1 MMETKLSQRWTDRL
15 SKSGLLFVFL
25 LMTSGLY
32 AQISGKIS
40 DKATGDP
47 LIGASVLIKGTTTGT
62 VTDVDG
68 TFSIAAKTGDVL
80 MVSYTGFTAIEV
92 AVGTDAV
99 LNITLDEGVQ
109 IEEVVVTGYST
120 TKKRDFSGAVSTVK
134 AAELKA
140 VPSGNVEQQL
150 QGRVSGVTVVTNG
163 QPGTTS
169 IIRVRGFGALGG
181 NEPLY
186 VVDGVPVG
194 STDFLN
200 PDDIE
205 STTVLKDAASASI
218 YGARAANGVIVYTT
232 KKGIKNKGKVNITY
246 EGLFGATDPN
256 VAGAPKMLTPQQQAD
271 WTHIAYE
278 NNAAAN
284 GTAVKY
290 NHPQY
295 GTSKQ
300 ATLPDY
306 LHANGQ
312 NGVRGSVDLA
322 AIQAAAAASPGT
334 VFLIKP
340 NKEGTDWYDAI
351 TRTAGIMRHTLGF
364 QGGGDN
370 SKFYMSLGI
379 QDQEGI
385 LIENRFK
392 RYTLRAN
399 TEFNLTNKLRFGQT
413 LQFTYRSVLAQQGDG
428 GGAGIA
434 DDESQVLSAYRM
446 PTVIPIR
453 DELGQY
459 ASTKAG
465 GFNNPRNP
473 VRSLDLNNKDDRSY
487 NAGGFGNLYLEFDL
501 LKNLLIRT
509 SIGGNYFSSF
519 FKNYNYRY
527 LGDSEPEASNSFS
540 EGSSNGFGWVNTNT
554 ATYNLKLGKHNF
566 NILAGAEILNTG
578 KGRFINGS
586 GLNPF
591 STDLD
596 YVNLNVVQSPVVNS
610 GLFSGVN
617 FESLFSKLDYN
628 LNDRYY
634 VSATVRRDGASR
646 FGINSRYGVFPAFSA
661 AWRVTGEDF
670 LKSNTFVTDLKV
682 RGGWGQMGNSNN
694 VDPANQYSLYAA
706 NRGNSFYPI
715 SGQNSGADEGYFR
728 SRIGNQD
735 AKWETSTTVNVGFD
749 ATLLNGKWEIV
760 ADLWSK
766 KTEDLLYTVPLP
778 AVVGNSASAPAVNI
792 ATMSNRGID
801 FLVIN
806 RGKIGSKV
814 TYDASWTSSI
824 LKNEITYLAPNI
836 TFFGGAGYRGVSPIR
851 NQVGQPISSFFGYNV
866 LGYFKDKAEVDG
878 APAQSGK
885 GVGRFRYEDINGDGK
900 IDPKDRTNIGN
911 PVPKYTGGIVFNVS
925 FKNFDAG
932 TYLYTSLGNSIFN
945 FSKWFTDFHGSFEG
959 SGKGVNALES
969 WTPALGNN
977 AKAPI
982 WESASNIS
990 TNAGENSWYVEDGSY
1005 LRVQYLS
1012 LGYTLPTTMI
1022 RRLGLSKARLSIAGT
1037 NLLTFTK
1044 YTGLDPAVGGAV
1056 DTNFGIDVGNYPT
1069 TRGFTLGVSLGF

>member
-1 MMETKLSQRWTDRL
+1 MIITFFKQKASWSLRL
-15 SKSGLLFVFL
+15 GLLFSAML
-25 LMTSGLY
+25 LVQGLF
-32 AQISGKIS
+32 AQITGKIT
-40 DKATGDP
+40 DKATGES
-47 LIGASVLIKGTTTGT
+47 LIGASVLIKGTATGT
-62 VTDVDG
+62 VTDIDG
-68 TFSIAAKTGDVL
+68 AFSIAAKTGDIL
-80 MVSYTGFTAIEV
+80 MVSYTGFTGIEV
-92 AVGTDAV
+92 PVGNEPV
-99 LNITLDEGVQ
+99 LNIALSSGVQ

-120 TKKRDFSGAVSTVK
+120 SKKRDFSGAVSIVK

-140 VPSGNVEQQL
+140 IPSGNVEQQL

-186 VVDGVPVG
+186 IVDGVPVG

-232 KKGIKNKGKVNITY
+232 KKGIKNKSKVNITY
-246 EGLFGATDPN
+246 DGLFGITDPN
-256 VAGAPKMLTPQQQAD
+256 VAGAPKMLSPQEQAD
-271 WTHIAYE
+271 WTHIAYR

-284 GTAVKY
+284 GTAVVY

-295 GTSKQ
+295 GTAAQ

-322 AIQAAAAASPGT
+322 AIQAAAASSPGT

-340 NKEGTDWYDAI
+340 NLAGTNWYDAI
-351 TRTAGIMRHTLGF
+351 TRTALTQRHTLGF
-364 QGGGDN
+364 QGGGEN
-370 SKFYMSLGI
+370 SRYYISLGAQN
-379 QDQEGI
+379 QDGI
-385 LIENRFK
+385 LIQNNFK
-392 RYTLRAN
+392 RYSLRMN
-399 TEFNLTNKLRFGQT
+399 TEFNLTKNLRVGQT
-413 LQFTYRSVLAQQGDG
+413 LQFTYRSIHGQQGRAG
-428 GGAGIA
+428 GQGIA
-434 DDESQVLSAYRM
+434 DEESQVLAAYRM
-446 PTVIPIR
+446 PTVIPIF

-459 ASTKAG
+459 ASTKAA

-473 VRSLDLNNKDDRSY
+473 VRSLTLNNKDDRSY
-487 NAGGFGNLYLEFDL
+487 NAGGFGNVYAELDI
-501 LKNLLIRT
+501 LKNLTLRS

-519 FKNYNYRY
+519 FKDYNYKY

-540 EGSSNGFGWVNTNT
+540 EGSLNGFGWVNTNT
-554 ATYNLKLGKHNF
+554 ATYSLKLGKHTF
-566 NILAGAEILNTG
+566 NLLAGAEFLNTG
-578 KGRFINGS
+578 KGRSINGS

-596 YVNLNVVQSPVVNS
+596 YVNLNVVQSPQVNS
-610 GLFSGVN
+610 NLFSGVN
-617 FESLFSKLDYN
+617 FQSLFSKLDYN
-628 LNDRYY
+628 YADKYY
-634 VSATVRRDGASR
+634 ISATVRRDGASR
-646 FGINSRYGVFPAFSA
+646 FGINNRFGVFPAFSA

-670 LKSNTFVTDLKV
+670 LKSSTFLSDLKI

-706 NRGNSFYPI
+706 SRGNSFYPI
-715 SGQNSGADEGYFR
+715 SGQNSGVDEGYFR
-728 SRIGNQD
+728 SRIGNPD
-735 AKWETSTTVNVGFD
+735 AKWETSTTINFGFD
-749 ATLLNGKWEIV
+749 ATLLSGKWEIV
-760 ADLWSK
+760 ADLWRK
-766 KTEDLLYTVPLP
+766 NTKDLLYTVPLP

-792 ATMSNRGID
+792 ASMRNGGLD
-801 FLVIN
+801 FLIIN
-806 RGKIGSKV
+806 RGKLSSSI
-814 TYDASWTSSI
+814 TYDISWTSSF

-836 TFFGGAGYRGVSPIR
+836 LFFNGGSYRGVNPIR
-851 NQVGQPISSFFGYNV
+851 NQVGRPISSFFGYKV
-866 LGYFKDKAEVDG
+866 LGYFKDKADVD
-878 APAQSGK
+878 ASPAQSGK
-885 GVGRFRYEDINGDGK
+885 GIGRFKYEDTNGDGK
-900 IDPKDRTNIGN
+900 IDPTDRTNIGN
-911 PVPKYTGGIVFNVS
+911 PVPKYTGGLVFNVQ

-932 TYLYTSLGNSIFN
+932 TYLYTSLGNKIFN
-945 FSKWFTDFHGSFEG
+945 FSKWFTDFFGSFEG
-959 SGKGVNALES
+959 SGKGVRAKES
-969 WTPALGNN
+969 WTPALGDN

-1005 LRVQYLS
+1005 LRVQYLT
-1012 LGYTLPTTMI
+1012 LGYTLPASMI
-1022 RRLGLSKARLSIAGT
+1022 KSIGLSKARISIAGT
-1037 NLLTFTK
+1037 NLFTFTK

-1069 TRGFTLGVSLGF
+1069 TRGFTVGVNLGF